1 MISYIKGTVSF
12 TEADSIVIDNHS
24 IGYRVRTTIPTVE
37 KVRSGDTVMLYT
49 FLYVREDAMAL
60 YGFLSREE
68 LRIFQ
73 ILLGIS
79 GIGPKAALSVLSTL
93 SAEDLYY
100 AVLSDDAKSIA
111 RSPGIGPKGAK
122 RVIMELKDKLT
133 PENLGI
139 GQTEGVV
146 SPLPVGDAAYSVS
159 DTIEALIA
167 LGYSN
172 GDAYRAVH
180 KVPGAEQMDSEE
192 LLKKSLTMI
201 LTL

>member
-1 MISYIKGTVSF
+1 MITYIKVTVTF
-12 TEADSIVIDNHS
+12 TEADSIVLDNHS
-24 IGYRVRTTIPTVE
+24 IGNRVRTTIPTVE
-37 KVRSGDTVMLYT
+37 KVRRGDTVMLYT

-139 GQTEGVV
+139 AQTEGVV
-146 SPLPVGDAAYSVS
+146 SPLPVGDAADSVS